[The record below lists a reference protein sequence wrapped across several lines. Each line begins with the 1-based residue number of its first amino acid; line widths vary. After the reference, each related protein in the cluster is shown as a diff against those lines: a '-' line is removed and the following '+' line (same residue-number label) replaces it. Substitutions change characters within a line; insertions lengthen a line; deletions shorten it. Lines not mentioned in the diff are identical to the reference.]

1 MIKLHLPN
9 PPGREQRNR
18 NRSLSSSSG
27 ASGRNASAAG
37 TWLDHPRENCG
48 CFDKDPLLLSEGP
61 DRIPRNLNGLMAVM
75 RHVASLQG
83 GVVHYV
89 AVALRPL
96 LEKID
101 GIVQVRN
108 LSDQVLLLL

>member
-1 MIKLHLPN
+1 
-9 PPGREQRNR
+9 
-18 NRSLSSSSG
+18 
-27 ASGRNASAAG
+27 
-37 TWLDHPRENCG
+37 
-48 CFDKDPLLLSEGP
+48 
-61 DRIPRNLNGLMAVM
+61 MAVM